1 MSHDPLQLVA
11 DNASLDAM
19 VERALKTDAV
29 AVDTESDSFYH
40 YREKIC
46 LVQVSVSDAQG
57 QTDYVIDPLA
67 SGVDLARMK
76 PLLGGKSLKVFHDVG
91 YDLLLCKKHL
101 GVAPRPVFDTMLG
114 LRMIGTKSF
123 GLGAVLK
130 ERFQLEL
137 DKGLQ
142 RSDWSLRPLTR
153 DQLEYAANDTR
164 YLLPLAEQVARDLK
178 AIGRYEWFLED
189 CERLLTKEPAEP
201 RSEDD
206 RFISTKGV
214 KKLKGEMLAVARAL
228 FGLRE
233 HFASEWDKPPFR
245 VFSNETL
252 FALAAE
258 RPPDR
263 RTLSR
268 MKGLS
273 HRVIQSC
280 GERILAACA
289 HPPPFDAPPRVQ
301 RTQDEVKK
309 QQQIDER
316 FEKLRERR
324 KTVAAELNLDPEVV
338 VSNATLWDFARAE
351 APDIEA
357 HPDFRGWRR
366 DVIGKKLVG

>member
-1 MSHDPLQLVA
+1 MSVEHLELVA
-11 DNASLDAM
+11 DNQALDAV
-19 VERALKTDAV
+19 VERMLQADAV

-46 LVQVSVSDAQG
+46 LVQASFVEGGVRKDI
-57 QTDYVIDPLA
+57 VIDPLA
-67 SGVDLARMK
+67 EGLELARLS
-76 PLLGGKSLKVFHDVG
+76 PLLSSPKPKIFHDVG

-114 LRMIGTKSF
+114 LRMLGTKSF

-130 ERFQLEL
+130 ERFQLDL

-153 DQLEYAANDTR
+153 EQIQYAANDTR
-164 YLLPLAEQVARDLK
+164 YLLPLAEQVEQELK
-178 AIGRYEWFLED
+178 QMGRYEWFVEE
-189 CERLLTKEPAEP
+189 CERCLTKEPAEP
-201 RSEDD
+201 RAEDD
-206 RFISTKGV
+206 RFFAMKGS
-214 KKLKGEMLAVARAL
+214 KKLKGEALAVARAL

-252 FALAAE
+252 LALAEE
-258 RPPDR
+258 RPIDR
-263 RTLSR
+263 RSLGR

-273 HRVIQSC
+273 HRVIQTC
-280 GERILAACA
+280 GVRILAACSA
-289 HPPPFDAPPRVQ
+289 PPPFDAPPRQ
-301 RTQDEVKK
+301 SRSADEVRA
-309 QQQIDER
+309 QQQVEER

-324 KTVAAELNLDPEVV
+324 KTIAIELKLDPEVLI
-338 VSNATLWDFARAE
+338 SNATLWDFAKSA
-351 APDIEA
+351 APDLDA

-366 DVIGKKLVG
+366 DVIGKKLVE